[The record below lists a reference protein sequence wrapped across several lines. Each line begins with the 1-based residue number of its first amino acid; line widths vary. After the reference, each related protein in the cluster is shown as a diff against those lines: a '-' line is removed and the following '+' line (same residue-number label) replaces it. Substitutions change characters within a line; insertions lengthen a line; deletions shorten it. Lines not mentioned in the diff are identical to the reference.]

1 VYIVLGILGLLLLAY
16 AGGMFWAVRR
26 GRTIP
31 RSAYLGL
38 LVINAA
44 VVGVVVVWIATSN
57 KGA

>member
-1 VYIVLGILGLLLLAY
+1 
-16 AGGMFWAVRR
+16 MFWAVRR